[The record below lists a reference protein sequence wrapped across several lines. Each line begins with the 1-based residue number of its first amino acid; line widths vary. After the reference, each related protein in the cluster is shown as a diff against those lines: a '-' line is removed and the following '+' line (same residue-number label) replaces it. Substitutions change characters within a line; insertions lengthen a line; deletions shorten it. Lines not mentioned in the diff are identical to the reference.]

1 MEKVLNLP
9 KDIKLPDHIVIIPD
23 GNRRWARARGLTA
36 MDGHKAGLDAMIE
49 TLRAARRMGVHTST
63 VWGLSTENWRER
75 PEVEYKF
82 LMMII
87 SKTIDEYLKE
97 AQKEGVR
104 VIHLGR
110 KDRLPKSLIN
120 KIANAEEKT
129 RKNTR
134 YVLNVALDYGGQQ
147 EIIRAI
153 QHLMEDGVKAKD
165 VDVDILDKYMDTH
178 DQPYPYPDMIIRTS
192 GEQRTSGILLWQ
204 SHYAESYWEYDHF
217 PDFGEEKLKCAV
229 LDYSR
234 RRRRY
239 GGNDAVKHLTF
250 EPEVSARMELA
261 WWRLRKVP
269 EGTRLRDFAVDY
281 LKEQYGLSKS
291 LAKEAASYMLEG
303 VIEGDRHEWEKA
315 VIPMKKFYKL
325 LKKQIKLAFEP
336 EIVASLRVAMWKEME
351 GKSDA
356 TSASTAEDV
365 AKKYYAEMYRISD
378 FQAQKAAHL
387 RVLAE
392 VEKNMAEENGG
403 DQHWEKAE
411 DYLEK
416 FYAVLKD
423 RVA

>member
-1 MEKVLNLP
+1 MSKALNLP
-9 KDIKLPDHIVIIPD
+9 KDTKLPDHIVIIPD

-36 MDGHKAGLDAMIE
+36 MDGHKAGLDTMIE
-49 TLRAARRMGVHTST
+49 TLRAARKMGVHTAT

-75 PEVEYKF
+75 PEIEYKF
-82 LMMII
+82 LMRII
-87 SKTIDEYLKE
+87 SKTIDYYLKE
-97 AQKEGVR
+97 AQKEGIR

-120 KIANAEEKT
+120 KIANAEDKT
-129 RKNTR
+129 RDNTR
-134 YVLNVALDYGGQQ
+134 HVLNIALDYGGQQ
-147 EIIRAI
+147 EIVRAVQGLI
-153 QHLMEDGVKAKD
+153 ADGTKAKD
-165 VDVDILDKYMDTH
+165 VDVELLNKYMDTN

-217 PDFGEEKLKCAV
+217 PDFGEEKLKCAI

-269 EGTRLRDFAVDY
+269 EGTRLRVFAVDY

-291 LAKEAASYMLEG
+291 LAKEAAVYMLEG
-303 VIEGDRHEWEKA
+303 VLEGDRHEWEKA
-315 VIPMKKFYKL
+315 IVPMKKFYKL

-336 EIVASLRVAMWKEME
+336 EIVASLRVAMWKEIE

-392 VEKNMAEENGG
+392 VEKNLAEENGG
-403 DQHWEKAE
+403 DYHWEKAE